1 MNALFH
7 GKATNLLIRIRA
19 KPNHIK
25 QSISIVITIVIFS
38 GILFVWWSSRDARSR
53 ELEVREK
60 TVSPVDGVSAM
71 FDGLV
76 AGFKE
81 RMSNAPAFGEV
92 SKQAATSTATDTFD
106 ISGVVIIDP
115 SASSSRVVATSTA
128 KTKLLTF

>member
-1 MNALFH
+1 MLE
-7 GKATNLLIRIRA
+7 TLRA

-38 GILFVWWSSRDARSR
+38 GIVFVWWSSRDARSR

-76 AGFKE
+76 SGFKE
-81 RMSNAPAFGEV
+81 RMGSVPAFGEA
-92 SKQAATSTATDTFD
+92 SNQATSTATDTFD
-106 ISGVVIIDP
+106 LSGVVIIDP
-115 SASSSRVVATSTA
+115 SARATSTISA
-128 KTKLLTF
+128 STTKVK

>member
-1 MNALFH
+1 MLE
-7 GKATNLLIRIRA
+7 KLRA

-25 QSISIVITIVIFS
+25 QSISVVITIVIFS
-38 GILFVWWSSRDARSR
+38 GIVFVWWSSRDARSR

-76 AGFKE
+76 TGFKE

-92 SKQAATSTATDTFD
+92 SKQATSSTATDTFD
-106 ISGVVIIDP
+106 LSGVVIIDP
-115 SASSSRVVATSTA
+115 SVKATSTISA
-128 KTKLLTF
+128 TSTR